1 MGEKDQGKP
10 DTPLPPAPS
19 TTTPTSSQP
28 QATSPPHPSAS
39 AASLPAQGAPAA
51 TGATPKTGTGAVRPR
66 KLAMPRVHGATA
78 ATPGTGASNGDP
90 SGSGGWMAGW
100 RQMVWDKWRWGV
112 LIALAVIVSRITS
125 GSSV

>member
-1 MGEKDQGKP
+1 MGERDQGKP
-10 DTPLPPAPS
+10 DTPLPAAPS
-19 TTTPTSSQP
+19 TTTTTSSQL
-28 QATSPPHPSAS
+28 QTTPPPYP
-39 AASLPAQGAPAA
+39 AASTTSVPTQGAPTA

-66 KLAMPRVHGATA
+66 KIAMPRVHGAPA
-78 ATPGTGASNGDP
+78 ATPGNGASNGDP
-90 SGSGGWMAGW
+90 TGSSGWMAGW